1 MSGIKL
7 SGVGCSLMDFLYAN
21 IDFESAVFKKYLST
35 KPGDGG
41 LTPGHLVFLDDL
53 EIFSASKAQTILDE
67 LTGGKAPDTHN
78 IGGPAIVAL
87 INAAQML
94 YGKDVKIDFHG
105 AAGNDWISKKLFEIL
120 AKTPLKTDNYRKFP
134 GATPSTFVLS
144 DPNYNEGKGERTF
157 INNIGAA
164 GELKPEDLSG
174 GFFDADI
181 LLFGATAIMPEIHDG
196 LTDLLV
202 KGKKAGCANI
212 VITVYDFRNEAANPD
227 RKWPLGRSDESF
239 RNIDLLILDQVEA
252 LRISGE
258 DTVEKA
264 CEFYRKNGVSSF
276 IVTHGAKS
284 ITAYSDGKFF
294 KKQDVTSLPVSAK
307 VVETLEKHPEKKGDT
322 TGCGDNFAGG
332 VIGSVASQMLTLNPG
347 SLDILEAISWGVAS
361 GGFACFYIGGTYIEK
376 KPGEKLENLK
386 YYYSEYSRQIGRA

>member
-21 IDFESAVFKKYLST
+21 IDFRSEVFKKYISR
-35 KPGDGG
+35 KSGDGG

-53 EIFSASKAQTILDE
+53 EKFSGSNAQAIIDE
-67 LTGGKAPDTHN
+67 LTGGKAPDKHN

-105 AAGNDWISKKLFEIL
+105 AAGKDWIAEKLFEIL
-120 AKTPLKTDNYRKFP
+120 EKTPLKTDNYKKLE

-144 DPNYNEGKGERTF
+144 DPDYNEGKGERTF

-164 GELKPEDLSG
+164 WKLKPEDLSTD
-174 GFFDADI
+174 FFDADI
-181 LLFGATAIMPEIHDG
+181 ALFGATALMPEIHDG
-196 LTDLLV
+196 LTELLA
-202 KGKKAGCANI
+202 KGKQSGCVNI

-227 RKWPLGRSDESF
+227 KKWPLGKSDESF
-239 RNIDLLILDQVEA
+239 KNIDLLIVDQVEA

-264 CEFYRKNGVSSF
+264 CEFYKKKGVSSF

-284 ITAYSDGKFF
+284 ITAYSDGRLF
-294 KKQDVTSLPVSAK
+294 KKQDVTSLPVSSK
-307 VVETLEKHPEKKGDT
+307 VVEILEKHPEKKGDT

-332 VIGSVASQMLTLNPG
+332 VIGSVASQMLNAKPG
-347 SLDILEAISWGVAS
+347 SLDITEAISWGVAS

-376 KPGEKLENLK
+376 APGEKLEQLK
-386 YYYSEYSRQIGRA
+386 YYYSEYSKQLGRA